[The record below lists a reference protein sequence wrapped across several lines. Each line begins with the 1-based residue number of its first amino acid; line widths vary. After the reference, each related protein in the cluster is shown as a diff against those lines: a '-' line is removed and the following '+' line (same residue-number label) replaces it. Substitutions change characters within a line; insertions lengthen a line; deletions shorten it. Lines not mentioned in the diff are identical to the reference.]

1 MDLSKII
8 FITTNLCC
16 IFISNTSF
24 HHHDFVRE
32 RDGEMFYIAFIFL
45 YRLGKYSKGPVA
57 ELRLSV
63 LLLNL
68 SLTLY
73 VFDAKISCVILNL
86 FSNYLLLVYK
96 NAFYFYIF
104 NIYSYSGTLQNLSNK
119 FSILLINSTWCLK
132 YTIMISV
139 IKDILYL
146 SIQSLYIFSH
156 LFSS

>member
-32 RDGEMFYIAFIFL
+32 TDGEMFYIALIFL

-68 SLTLY
+68 SLTL
-73 VFDAKISCVILNL
+73 
-86 FSNYLLLVYK
+86 
-96 NAFYFYIF
+96 
-104 NIYSYSGTLQNLSNK
+104 
-119 FSILLINSTWCLK
+119 
-132 YTIMISV
+132 
-139 IKDILYL
+139 
-146 SIQSLYIFSH
+146 
-156 LFSS
+156 